1 MSAINHVFVLM
12 LENRSF
18 DHMLGFSNLRGS
30 DAVSGQPTQIAA
42 LQGTEANTYQGTSYR
57 VITPADFSMIVGPGH
72 EFPDVL
78 QQLSGPGAQYPP
90 RGKYPPIAN
99 GGFVENF
106 VASGGQQN
114 PGEAMKCFAAGQLP
128 VLTALAN
135 NFAVCDN
142 WFSSLPGPTW
152 PNRFFLLAGSS
163 GGLDHSPTTLEM
175 IEWEGINGFRF
186 QNGSIFDQKLW
197 WRIYA
202 GGDLCLA
209 QALKG
214 ITFADITPYSRF
226 ARDVNDSN
234 YAVQFT
240 LIEPN
245 YGHVA
250 SDYTGG
256 TSQHPLDDVTS
267 GEGLIKAVYEAIR
280 NSPIWN
286 TSMLIVTWDEHGGF
300 YDHVAP
306 PAAIAPGD
314 TPQFASANEYQFTFE
329 QYGPRVPAILV
340 SPLIPANTIDHRLYD
355 HSSVPATLVKI
366 FNLFSMTQRD
376 AKAND
381 LVSLAALKSA
391 RADAPTSLP
400 APAKPTLVDRV
411 LRSAA
416 MGLPAPPATRPA
428 EAANSDRNMPG
439 FLYVAMRSDL
449 DLSPPDERP
458 AILARVQSVQTRN
471 DARLYIESV
480 RQKIHAARAGA
491 LE

>member
-1 MSAINHVFVLM
+1 MSAIKHVFVLM

-18 DHMLGFSNLRGS
+18 DHMLGFSNLRGR
-30 DAVSGQPTQIAA
+30 DASSGQATQIAG
-42 LQGTEANTYQGTSYR
+42 LQGNEENGYQGTPYR
-57 VITPADFSMIVGPGH
+57 VKSPADFSMAPWVRATNSPTSWNNFRVPGH
-72 EFPDVL
+72 STPTA
-78 QQLSGPGAQYPP
+78 S
-90 RGKYPPIAN
+90 KYPPITN
-99 GGFVENF
+99 SGFVENF

-114 PGEAMKCFAAGQLP
+114 PGEVMKCFATGQLP

-152 PNRFFLLAGSS
+152 PNRFFLVAGSS

-175 IEWEGINGFRF
+175 IGWEGINGFRF

-226 ARDVNDSN
+226 ARDVNDPN

-280 NSPIWN
+280 NSPIWD

-300 YDHVAP
+300 YDHAAP
-306 PAAIAPGD
+306 PAAVAPGD
-314 TPQFASANEYQFTFE
+314 TPQFASANKYQFTFE
-329 QYGPRVPAILV
+329 QYGPRVPAIVV
-340 SPLIPANTIDHRLYD
+340 SPLILANTIDHRLYD
-355 HSSVPATLVKI
+355 HSSVPATLRKI
-366 FNLFSMTQRD
+366 FTLPSMTQRD
-376 AKAND
+376 AKANN
-381 LVSLAALKSA
+381 LVSLAELQ
-391 RADAPTSLP
+391 
-400 APAKPTLVDRV
+400 
-411 LRSAA
+411 
-416 MGLPAPPATRPA
+416 
-428 EAANSDRNMPG
+428 
-439 FLYVAMRSDL
+439 
-449 DLSPPDERP
+449 SPPLGCSD
-458 AILARVQSVQTRN
+458 V
-471 DARLYIESV
+471 
-480 RQKIHAARAGA
+480 AASPGKT
-491 LE
+491 EPG

>member
-1 MSAINHVFVLM
+1 MSSINHVFVLM

-18 DHMLGFSNLRGS
+18 DHMLGFSNLRGR
-30 DAVSGQPTQIAA
+30 DASSGQPTTITG
-42 LQGTEANTYQGTSYR
+42 LQGTEANTYQGKAYGVT
-57 VITPADFSMIVGPGH
+57 TPADYSMTVGPGH
-72 EFPDVL
+72 EFSDVL
-78 QQLSGPGAQYPP
+78 VQLAGPGAQYPS
-90 RGKYPPIAN
+90 GGNYPPITN
-99 GGFVENF
+99 GGFVEDF
-106 VASGGQQN
+106 AASGGGQN
-114 PGEAMKCFAAGQLP
+114 PGEVMKCFKASQLP
-128 VLTALAN
+128 VLAALAN

-152 PNRFFLLAGSS
+152 PNRFFLLAASS

-175 IEWEGINGFRF
+175 IEWEGINGFKF
-186 QNGSIFDQKLW
+186 ENGSIFDQKLW

-214 ITFADITPYSRF
+214 ITFADVTPYSRF
-226 ARDVNDSN
+226 ARDVNAPN
-234 YAVQFT
+234 YPVQFT

-256 TSQHPLDDVTS
+256 TSQHPLDNVTS

-286 TSMLIVTWDEHGGF
+286 TSLLVVTWDEHGGF

-306 PAAIAPGD
+306 PAAVAPGD
-314 TPQFASANEYQFTFE
+314 TPQFSSANKYGFTFE
-329 QYGPRVPAILV
+329 QYGPRVPAIIV
-340 SPLIPANTIDHRLYD
+340 SPLIPANTIDHRPYD
-355 HSSVPATLVKI
+355 HSSVPATAEKL
-366 FNLFSMTQRD
+366 FNLSSMTQRD
-376 AKAND
+376 AKANT
-381 LVSLAALKSA
+381 LLSLMSLTSP
-391 RADAPTSLP
+391 RTDAPTSLP
-400 APAKPTLVDRV
+400 AAPNPALVDRV
-411 LRSAA
+411 MRADA

-428 EAANSDRNMPG
+428 EAADSDRNMPG

-449 DLSPPDERP
+449 DLSPPDQRP
-458 AILARVQSVQTRN
+458 AILARVQSIHTRN

-480 RQKIHAARAGA
+480 RQKIHAARVLAST
-491 LE
+491 